1 MLASDT
7 VQILIFHWQVNKY
20 IMILEL
26 LFALTFMGVIF
37 HKGGIL
43 YVYYGALACRL
54 LQYYNYITLIT
65 LIIISDHI
73 FLFLCNI

>member
-1 MLASDT
+1 MLPSDT
-7 VQILIFHWQVNKY
+7 SAPANIYKQILIFHWQVNKY

-43 YVYYGALACRL
+43 YVYYGALAWRL
-54 LQYYNYITLIT
+54 L
-65 LIIISDHI
+65 
-73 FLFLCNI
+73 